1 MRGRESAIERTVKKI
16 ISFLSVQCTVY
27 SVQCTVYSVQCTCE
41 SLVVMPNAEEGEV
54 HTTWRRT
61 AKHMCGRMYSLVP
74 FTSLQYL
81 DDVRAVQAA
90 EGEVHYMY

>member
-1 MRGRESAIERTVKKI
+1 
-16 ISFLSVQCTVY
+16 
-27 SVQCTVYSVQCTCE
+27 
-41 SLVVMPNAEEGEV
+41 MPNAEEGEV